1 MRVSLPI
8 SLRCG
13 LALGAILLAGAAT
26 LPQSNSASK
35 TYTLAGVTVS
45 GAKRF
50 TQEQLV
56 AASGLKKG
64 QQIDVP
70 GVDAA
75 ADRLF
80 KTGALANIGYT
91 YRIAGTTIDV

>member
-1 MRVSLPI
+1 MRPPSSI
-8 SLRCG
+8 SLRAG
-13 LALGAILLAGAAT
+13 FLAGAILIASVAV
-26 LPQSNSASK
+26 LPQSSSTSK

-56 AASGLKKG
+56 ASSGLKKG
-64 QQIDVP
+64 QQIDIP
-70 GVDAA
+70 GIDTA

-80 KTGALANIGYT
+80 KTGALANISYAPHCGNH
-91 YRIAGTTIDV
+91 D